1 MINNE
6 SDTAKAASSSSG
18 KSVNVEPASNTVL
31 TAIFHDR
38 ATADAAYQL
47 LLNRHYERGEVNLVM
62 SEETHQRYLI
72 DEVGEVEINSD
83 RKMAEG
89 AGIGGALGTAIGAV
103 TAVAILG
110 GSIAV
115 PGWGYVLAGPLISA
129 FTGAGM
135 GGVAGGLIGALIGW
149 GVPEERVTKF
159 ENDLRQGGT
168 LLGVTPKNEENKKFI
183 THQWKRAQAEFTY
196 M

>member
-1 MINNE
+1 MSNNE
-6 SDTAKAASSSSG
+6 TDTATRDGNSTAKQASA
-18 KSVNVEPASNTVL
+18 PNTIL

-38 ATADAAYQL
+38 ASAEAAYQL
-47 LLNRHYERGEVNLVM
+47 LLSRNYRRGEVNLVM

-72 DEVGEVEINSD
+72 DQEGEIEINSD
-83 RKMAEG
+83 KKVAEG
-89 AGIGGALGTAIGAV
+89 AGIGGALGAAIGAV

-168 LLGVTPKNEENKKFI
+168 LVGVLPKNDEDKKFI
-183 THQWKRAQAEFTY
+183 THQWKRTQGEFSY
-196 M
+196 I